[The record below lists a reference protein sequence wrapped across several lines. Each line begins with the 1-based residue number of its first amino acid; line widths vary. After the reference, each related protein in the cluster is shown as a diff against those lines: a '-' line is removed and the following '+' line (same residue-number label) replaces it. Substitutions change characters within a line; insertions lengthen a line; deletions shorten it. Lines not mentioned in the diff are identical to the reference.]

1 MITLFDFWKVLAGVA
16 IFMLGMMMLEEALQL
31 LAGRPFKLFLRK
43 HTTHKLKA
51 IGAGAVV
58 TAVLQSSSIVNL
70 MLLAFVGSGIIQME
84 NGLAMML
91 GSNIGTT
98 FTSWIVATVGFEFN
112 LENLALPA
120 TGIAGIAMMLLNK
133 HSKWFQLSKFF
144 LGFSFLFVGLNFMK
158 TAVESMVQQTDLS
171 RFNDYSVLL
180 FLLIGVLI
188 TALIQASSATIAL
201 VLAALHAHAIELQ
214 PAMAIVLGAEIGTT
228 IKLFIASAKG
238 IAAKKRVALGNF
250 LMNLL
255 VSLLLIFVLA
265 PIDKLITKQLGVTDP
280 VYALVVFQTLVNL
293 FSIVLFYPFLQ
304 PFGKFL
310 SDRFKSSNDE
320 TLFIHK
326 IKPGETELAAQALQ
340 KEAAYFLQ
348 LVTDYAKRIFEL
360 NHAENGNNTAFNKK
374 PAEEQYEFIKH
385 LHGDIL
391 AFYVKQQA
399 ALLQPEDAVRLQRF
413 ISAVRNG
420 MYAAKSIKDAS
431 LDAILLRNS
440 SNDKKYSYYTE
451 SREQIKHFLATLNK
465 ILLQQKTEQTAAD
478 LIQLYKHI
486 IERYTQELKK
496 LYLQSSIEHLNETEI
511 STVINYN
518 RELYTAYKSLLL
530 AVKDLLLTEQES
542 QQFDELPGFIR

>member
-1 MITLFDFWKVLAGVA
+1 MSTFDFWKVLAGVA
-16 IFMLGMMMLEEALQL
+16 IFMLGMMMLEEALQQ

-58 TAVLQSSSIVNL
+58 TALLQSSSIVNL

-158 TAVESMVQQTDLS
+158 TGVEAMVQQTDLS

-201 VLAALHAHAIELQ
+201 VLAALHVHAIELQ

-250 LMNLL
+250 LMN
-255 VSLLLIFVLA
+255 VIISLLLIFLLA
-265 PIDKLITKQLGVTDP
+265 PIDNLITKQMGITNNVL
-280 VYALVVFQTLVNL
+280 ALVVFQTFVNL
-293 FSIVLFYPFLQ
+293 VSIVLFYPFLQ

-310 SDRFKSSNDE
+310 SARFTQNSDE

-326 IKPGETELAAQALQ
+326 IKPGENELAVQALQ

-348 LVTDYAKRIFEL
+348 LVIDFSKRVFEL
-360 NHAENGNNTAFNKK
+360 NHLNNGQTAVFLKK

-385 LHGDIL
+385 LHGDML
-391 AFYVKQQA
+391 AFYVKQQSA
-399 ALLQPEDAVRLQRF
+399 QLQPEEALHLQRL
-413 ISAVRNG
+413 ISSVRNG
-420 MYAAKSIKDAS
+420 MYAAKSMKDAS
-431 LDAILLRNS
+431 FDAVLLRNS
-440 SNDKKYSYYTE
+440 SNDKKFTHYKE
-451 SREQIKHFLATLNK
+451 SREETSRLLTGVNNL
-465 ILLQQKTEQTAAD
+465 LLQQKTTQTAGL
-478 LIQLYKHI
+478 LIQLYKQI
-486 IERYTQELKK
+486 IQQYTHELQEL
-496 LYLQSSIEHLNETEI
+496 YRQSSIEHLNETEI
-511 STVINYN
+511 STIINYN

-530 AVKDLLLTEQES
+530 ATKDLLLNEQEAA
-542 QQFDELPGFIR
+542 QFDELPGFIR

>member
-1 MITLFDFWKVLAGVA
+1 MTTVDFWKVLAGIA

-133 HSKWFQLSKFF
+133 HSKWFQLSKFL

-158 TAVESMVQQTDLS
+158 TGVETMVQQTDLS

-250 LMNLL
+250 LMN
-255 VSLLLIFVLA
+255 VIISLLLIFLLA
-265 PIDKLITKQLGVTDP
+265 PIDRLITQQMNITNNVL
-280 VYALVVFQTLVNL
+280 ALVVFQTFVNL
-293 FSIVLFYPFLQ
+293 VSIVLFYPFLQ

-310 SDRFKSSNDE
+310 SARFTQNNDE

-326 IKPGETELAAQALQ
+326 IKPGENELAVQALQ

-348 LVTDYAKRIFEL
+348 LVIDYSKRVFEL
-360 NHAENGNNTAFNKK
+360 NPVNNGQTAAFIKK

-391 AFYVKQQA
+391 SFYVKQQSA
-399 ALLQPEDAVRLQRF
+399 QLQPEEALHLQRL
-413 ISAVRNG
+413 ISSVRNG
-420 MYAAKSIKDAS
+420 MYAAKSMKDAS
-431 LDAILLRNS
+431 FDAVLLRNS
-440 SNDKKYSYYTE
+440 SNDKKFTHYKE
-451 SREQIKHFLATLNK
+451 SREETSRLLSGVNNL
-465 ILLQQKTEQTAAD
+465 LLQQKTEQTAAV
-478 LIQLYKHI
+478 LIQLYKQI
-486 IERYTQELKK
+486 IESYTHELQEL
-496 LYLQSSIEHLNETEI
+496 YRQSSIEHLNETEI
-511 STVINYN
+511 STIINYN

-530 AVKDLLLTEQES
+530 AAKDLLLTEQES
-542 QQFDELPGFIR
+542 VQFDEMPGFIR

>member
-1 MITLFDFWKVLAGVA
+1 MISLFDFWKVLAGVA
-16 IFMLGMMMLEEALQL
+16 IFMLGMMMLEEALQQ

-58 TAVLQSSSIVNL
+58 TALLQSSSIVNL

-112 LENLALPA
+112 LESLALPA
-120 TGIAGIAMMLLNK
+120 TGIAGIGMMLLNK

-158 TAVESMVQQTDLS
+158 TGVEAMVQQTDLS

-250 LMNLL
+250 LMN
-255 VSLLLIFVLA
+255 VIISFLLIFLLA
-265 PIDKLITKQLGVTDP
+265 PIDNLITKQMGITNNVL
-280 VYALVVFQTLVNL
+280 ALVVFQTFVNL
-293 FSIVLFYPFLQ
+293 VSIVLFYPFLQ

-310 SDRFKSSNDE
+310 SARFTQNNDE

-326 IKPGETELAAQALQ
+326 IKPGENELAVQALQ

-348 LVTDYAKRIFEL
+348 LVIDYSKRVFEL
-360 NHAENGNNTAFNKK
+360 NHINNGQTAAFIKK

-391 AFYVKQQA
+391 AFYVKQQSSQ
-399 ALLQPEDAVRLQRF
+399 LQPEEALHLQRL
-413 ISAVRNG
+413 ISSVRNG

-431 LDAILLRNS
+431 FDAVLLRNS
-440 SNDKKYSYYTE
+440 SNDKKFTHYKE
-451 SREQIKHFLATLNK
+451 SREEISQLLSGINNL
-465 ILLQQKTEQTAAD
+465 LLQQKTEQTAAT
-478 LIQLYKHI
+478 LIQHYKQI
-486 IERYTQELKK
+486 IERYTHELQQ
-496 LYLQSSIEHLNETEI
+496 LYRQSSIDHLNETEI
-511 STVINYN
+511 STIINYN

-530 AVKDLLLTEQES
+530 AAKDLLLNEQEAA
-542 QQFDELPGFIR
+542 QFDELPGFIR

>member
-1 MITLFDFWKVLAGVA
+1 MSTFDFWKVLAGVA
-16 IFMLGMMMLEEALQL
+16 IFMLGMMMLEEALQQ

-58 TAVLQSSSIVNL
+58 TALLQSSSIVNL

-158 TAVESMVQQTDLS
+158 TGVEAVVQQTDLS
-171 RFNDYSVLL
+171 RFNDYSVIL

-201 VLAALHAHAIELQ
+201 VLAALHVHAIELQ

-250 LMNLL
+250 LMN
-255 VSLLLIFVLA
+255 VIISLLLIFLLA
-265 PIDKLITKQLGVTDP
+265 PIDNLITKQMGITNNVL
-280 VYALVVFQTLVNL
+280 ALVVFQTFVNL
-293 FSIVLFYPFLQ
+293 VSIVLFYPFLQ

-310 SDRFKSSNDE
+310 SARFTQNSDE

-326 IKPGETELAAQALQ
+326 IKPGENELAVQALQ

-348 LVTDYAKRIFEL
+348 LVIDFSKRVFEL
-360 NHAENGNNTAFNKK
+360 NHLNNGQTAVFLKK

-385 LHGDIL
+385 LHGDML
-391 AFYVKQQA
+391 AFYVKQQSA
-399 ALLQPEDAVRLQRF
+399 QLQPEEALHLQRL
-413 ISAVRNG
+413 ISSVRNG
-420 MYAAKSIKDAS
+420 MYAAKSMKDAS
-431 LDAILLRNS
+431 FDAVLLRNS
-440 SNDKKYSYYTE
+440 SNDKKFTHYKE
-451 SREQIKHFLATLNK
+451 SREETSRLLTGVNNL
-465 ILLQQKTEQTAAD
+465 LLQQKTAQTAGV
-478 LIQLYKHI
+478 LIQLYKQI
-486 IERYTQELKK
+486 IQQYTHELQEL
-496 LYLQSSIEHLNETEI
+496 YRQSSIEHLNETEI
-511 STVINYN
+511 STIINYN

-530 AVKDLLLTEQES
+530 AIKDLLLNEQEAA
-542 QQFDELPGFIR
+542 QFDELPGFIR

>member
-1 MITLFDFWKVLAGVA
+1 MSSFDFWKVLAGVA
-16 IFMLGMMMLEEALQL
+16 IFMLGMMMLEEALQQ

-112 LENLALPA
+112 LESLALPA

-158 TAVESMVQQTDLS
+158 TGVESIVQQTDLS
-171 RFNDYSVLL
+171 RFNDYSVIL
-180 FLLIGVLI
+180 FLFIGVLI

-250 LMNLL
+250 LMN
-255 VSLLLIFVLA
+255 VIISLLLIFLLA
-265 PIDKLITKQLGVTDP
+265 PINNLITQQMGVTNN
-280 VYALVVFQTLVNL
+280 VIALVVFQTLVNL
-293 FSIVLFYPFLQ
+293 ISILLFYPFLQ

-310 SDRFKSSNDE
+310 SARFTQNNDE

-326 IKPGETELAAQALQ
+326 IKPGENELAVQALQ

-348 LVTDYAKRIFEL
+348 LVIDYSKRVFEL
-360 NHAENGNNTAFNKK
+360 NHITNGQTAAFIKK

-391 AFYVKQQA
+391 SFYVKQQA
-399 ALLQPEDAVRLQRF
+399 TQLQPDEALHLQRL
-413 ISAVRNG
+413 ISSVRNG

-431 LDAILLRNS
+431 FDAALLRNS
-440 SNDKKYSYYTE
+440 SNDKKFAYYNE
-451 SREQIKHFLATLNK
+451 SKEK
-465 ILLQQKTEQTAAD
+465 INHLLVGITTILQQPTAETATT
-478 LIQLYKHI
+478 LIQLYKQI
-486 IERYTQELKK
+486 IEQYTHELQEL
-496 LYLQSSIEHLNETEI
+496 YRQNNIEHLNETEI
-511 STVINYN
+511 STIINYN

-530 AVKDLLLTEQES
+530 AAKDLLLNEQ
-542 QQFDELPGFIR
+542 QALLFDELPGFIR

>member
-1 MITLFDFWKVLAGVA
+1 MSTFDFWKVLAGVA
-16 IFMLGMMMLEEALQL
+16 IFMLGIMMLEEALQQ

-58 TAVLQSSSIVNL
+58 TALLQSSSIVNL

-158 TAVESMVQQTDLS
+158 TGVEAMVQQTDLS

-201 VLAALHAHAIELQ
+201 VLAALHVHAIELQ

-250 LMNLL
+250 LMN
-255 VSLLLIFVLA
+255 VIISLLLIFLLA
-265 PIDKLITKQLGVTDP
+265 PIDNLITKQMGITNNVL
-280 VYALVVFQTLVNL
+280 ALVVFQTFVNL
-293 FSIVLFYPFLQ
+293 VSIVLFYPFLQ

-310 SDRFKSSNDE
+310 SARFTQNSDE

-326 IKPGETELAAQALQ
+326 IKPGENELAVQALQ

-348 LVTDYAKRIFEL
+348 LVIDFSKRVFEL
-360 NHAENGNNTAFNKK
+360 NHLNNGQTAVFLKK

-385 LHGDIL
+385 LHGDML
-391 AFYVKQQA
+391 AFYVKQQSA
-399 ALLQPEDAVRLQRF
+399 QLQPEEALHLQRL
-413 ISAVRNG
+413 ISSVRNG
-420 MYAAKSIKDAS
+420 MYAAKSMKDAS
-431 LDAILLRNS
+431 FDAVLLRNS
-440 SNDKKYSYYTE
+440 SNDKKFTHYKE
-451 SREQIKHFLATLNK
+451 SREETSRLLTGVNNL
-465 ILLQQKTEQTAAD
+465 LLQQKTTQTAGL
-478 LIQLYKHI
+478 LIQLYKQI
-486 IERYTQELKK
+486 IQQYTHELQEL
-496 LYLQSSIEHLNETEI
+496 YRQSSIEHLNETEI
-511 STVINYN
+511 STIINYN

-530 AVKDLLLTEQES
+530 ATKDLLLNEQEAA
-542 QQFDELPGFIR
+542 QFDELPGFIR

>member
-1 MITLFDFWKVLAGVA
+1 MSTFDFWKVLAGVA
-16 IFMLGMMMLEEALQL
+16 IFMLGMMMLEEALQQ

-58 TAVLQSSSIVNL
+58 TALLQSSSIVNL

-158 TAVESMVQQTDLS
+158 TGVEAMVQQTDLS

-201 VLAALHAHAIELQ
+201 VLAALHVHAIELQ

-250 LMNLL
+250 LMN
-255 VSLLLIFVLA
+255 VIISLLLIFLLA
-265 PIDKLITKQLGVTDP
+265 PIDNLITKQMGITNNVL
-280 VYALVVFQTLVNL
+280 ALVVFQTFVNL
-293 FSIVLFYPFLQ
+293 VSIVLFYPFLQ

-310 SDRFKSSNDE
+310 SARFTQNSDE

-326 IKPGETELAAQALQ
+326 IKPGENELAVQALQ

-348 LVTDYAKRIFEL
+348 LVIDFSKRVFEL
-360 NHAENGNNTAFNKK
+360 NHLNNEQTAVFLKK
-374 PAEEQYEFIKH
+374 PAEEQYVFIKH
-385 LHGDIL
+385 LHGDML
-391 AFYVKQQA
+391 AFYVKQQSA
-399 ALLQPEDAVRLQRF
+399 QLQPEEALHLQRL
-413 ISAVRNG
+413 ISSVRNG
-420 MYAAKSIKDAS
+420 MYAAKSMKDAS
-431 LDAILLRNS
+431 FDAVLLRNS
-440 SNDKKYSYYTE
+440 SNDKKFTHYKE
-451 SREQIKHFLATLNK
+451 SREETSRLLTGVNNL
-465 ILLQQKTEQTAAD
+465 LLQQKTTQTAGV
-478 LIQLYKHI
+478 LIQLYKQI
-486 IERYTQELKK
+486 IQQYTHELQEL
-496 LYLQSSIEHLNETEI
+496 YRQSSIEHLNETEI
-511 STVINYN
+511 STIINYN

-530 AVKDLLLTEQES
+530 ATKDLLLNEQEAA
-542 QQFDELPGFIR
+542 QFDELPGFIR

>member
-1 MITLFDFWKVLAGVA
+1 MSSFDFWKVLAGVA
-16 IFMLGMMMLEEALQL
+16 IFMLGMMMLEEALQQ

-158 TAVESMVQQTDLS
+158 TGVESMVQQTDLS
-171 RFNDYSVLL
+171 RFNDYSVFL
-180 FLLIGVLI
+180 FLFIGVLI

-250 LMNLL
+250 LMN
-255 VSLLLIFVLA
+255 VIISLLLIFLLS
-265 PIDKLITKQLGVTDP
+265 PIDNLITQQMGITNNVI
-280 VYALVVFQTLVNL
+280 ALVVFQTLVNL
-293 FSIVLFYPFLQ
+293 ISILLFYPFLQ

-310 SDRFKSSNDE
+310 SARFTQNNDE

-326 IKPGETELAAQALQ
+326 IKPGENELAVQALQ

-348 LVTDYAKRIFEL
+348 LVIDYSKRVFEL
-360 NHAENGNNTAFNKK
+360 NHINNGQTAAFIKK

-391 AFYVKQQA
+391 SFYVKQQA
-399 ALLQPEDAVRLQRF
+399 TQLQPDEAVHLQRL
-413 ISAVRNG
+413 ISSVRNG

-431 LDAILLRNS
+431 FDAALLRNS
-440 SNDKKYSYYTE
+440 SNDKKFAYYNE
-451 SREQIKHFLATLNK
+451 SREK
-465 ILLQQKTEQTAAD
+465 IDHLLVSLTGILQQPTAETATT
-478 LIQLYKHI
+478 LIQLYKQI
-486 IERYTQELKK
+486 IEQYTQELQE
-496 LYLQSSIEHLNETEI
+496 LYRQSSIEHLNETEI
-511 STVINYN
+511 STIINYN

-530 AVKDLLLTEQES
+530 AAKDLLLNEQEAIR
-542 QQFDELPGFIR
+542 FDELPGFIR

>member
-1 MITLFDFWKVLAGVA
+1 MSTFDFWKVLAGVA
-16 IFMLGMMMLEEALQL
+16 IFMLGMMMLEEALQQ

-58 TAVLQSSSIVNL
+58 TALLQSSSIVNL

-158 TAVESMVQQTDLS
+158 TGVEAMVQQTDLS

-201 VLAALHAHAIELQ
+201 VLAALHVHAIELQ

-250 LMNLL
+250 LMN
-255 VSLLLIFVLA
+255 VIISLLLIFLLS
-265 PIDKLITKQLGVTDP
+265 PIDNLITKQMGITNNVL
-280 VYALVVFQTLVNL
+280 ALVVFQTFVNL
-293 FSIVLFYPFLQ
+293 VSIVLFYPFLQ

-310 SDRFKSSNDE
+310 SARFTQNSDE

-326 IKPGETELAAQALQ
+326 IKPGENELAVQALQ

-348 LVTDYAKRIFEL
+348 LVIDFSKRVFEL
-360 NHAENGNNTAFNKK
+360 NHLNNGQTAVFLKK

-385 LHGDIL
+385 LHGDML
-391 AFYVKQQA
+391 AFYVKQQSA
-399 ALLQPEDAVRLQRF
+399 QLQPEEALHLQRL
-413 ISAVRNG
+413 ISSVRNG
-420 MYAAKSIKDAS
+420 MYAAKSMKDAS
-431 LDAILLRNS
+431 FDAVLLRNS
-440 SNDKKYSYYTE
+440 SNDKKFKHYKE
-451 SREQIKHFLATLNK
+451 SREETSRLLTGVNNL
-465 ILLQQKTEQTAAD
+465 LLQQKTTQTAGL
-478 LIQLYKHI
+478 LIQLYKQI
-486 IERYTQELKK
+486 IQQYTHELQEL
-496 LYLQSSIEHLNETEI
+496 YRQSSIEHLNETEI
-511 STVINYN
+511 STIINYN

-530 AVKDLLLTEQES
+530 ATKDLLLNEQEAA
-542 QQFDELPGFIR
+542 QFDELPGFIR

>member
-1 MITLFDFWKVLAGVA
+1 MSSFDFWKVLAGVT
-16 IFMLGMMMLEEALQL
+16 IFMLGMMMLEEALQQ

-58 TAVLQSSSIVNL
+58 TALLQSSSIVNL

-112 LENLALPA
+112 LESLALPA
-120 TGIAGIAMMLLNK
+120 TGIAGIGMMLLNK

-158 TAVESMVQQTDLS
+158 KGVEAMVQQTDLS
-171 RFNDYSVLL
+171 RFNDYSVFL

-250 LMNLL
+250 LMN
-255 VSLLLIFVLA
+255 VIISLLLIFLLG
-265 PIDKLITKQLGVTDP
+265 PIDNLITQQIGITNNVI
-280 VYALVVFQTLVNL
+280 ALVVFQTLVNL
-293 FSIVLFYPFLQ
+293 ISILLFYPFLQ

-310 SDRFKSSNDE
+310 SARFTQNNDE

-326 IKPGETELAAQALQ
+326 IKPGENELAVQALQ

-348 LVTDYAKRIFEL
+348 LVIDYSKRVFEL
-360 NHAENGNNTAFNKK
+360 NHINNGQTAAFIKK

-391 AFYVKQQA
+391 SFYVKQQA
-399 ALLQPEDAVRLQRF
+399 MQLQPDEAVHLQRL
-413 ISAVRNG
+413 ISSVRNG

-431 LDAILLRNS
+431 FDAALLRNS
-440 SNDKKYSYYTE
+440 SNDKKFAYYNE
-451 SREQIKHFLATLNK
+451 SREK
-465 ILLQQKTEQTAAD
+465 IDHLLVNLTGILQQPTAETATT
-478 LIQLYKHI
+478 LIQLYKQI
-486 IERYTQELKK
+486 IEQYTQELQE
-496 LYLQSSIEHLNETEI
+496 LYRQSSIEHLNETEI
-511 STVINYN
+511 STIINYN

-530 AVKDLLLTEQES
+530 AAKDLLLNEQEAA
-542 QQFDELPGFIR
+542 QFDELPGFIR

>member
-1 MITLFDFWKVLAGVA
+1 MISLFDFWKVLAGVA

-158 TAVESMVQQTDLS
+158 NAVESMVQQTDLS

-188 TALIQASSATIAL
+188 TALIQASSTTIAL

-250 LMNLL
+250 LMNVLDSL
-255 VSLLLIFVLA
+255 VLIFGGKRSPLKRVWTWVPSRA
-265 PIDKLITKQLGVTDP
+265 P
-280 VYALVVFQTLVNL
+280 ALVDA
-293 FSIVLFYPFLQ
+293 S
-304 PFGKFL
+304 
-310 SDRFKSSNDE
+310 
-320 TLFIHK
+320 
-326 IKPGETELAAQALQ
+326 
-340 KEAAYFLQ
+340 
-348 LVTDYAKRIFEL
+348 
-360 NHAENGNNTAFNKK
+360 
-374 PAEEQYEFIKH
+374 PAPTWKMPRLE
-385 LHGDIL
+385 
-391 AFYVKQQA
+391 VA
-399 ALLQPEDAVRLQRF
+399 ALVPVWPPRLR
-413 ISAVRNG
+413 SWHTTPPPSRSWTV
-420 MYAAKSIKDAS
+420 
-431 LDAILLRNS
+431 S
-440 SNDKKYSYYTE
+440 SS
-451 SREQIKHFLATLNK
+451 
-465 ILLQQKTEQTAAD
+465 TAP
-478 LIQLYKHI
+478 
-486 IERYTQELKK
+486 
-496 LYLQSSIEHLNETEI
+496 N
-511 STVINYN
+511 
-518 RELYTAYKSLLL
+518 
-530 AVKDLLLTEQES
+530 
-542 QQFDELPGFIR
+542 

>member
-1 MITLFDFWKVLAGVA
+1 MSTFDFWKVLAGVA
-16 IFMLGMMMLEEALQL
+16 IFMLGIMMLEEALQQ

-58 TAVLQSSSIVNL
+58 TALLQSSSIVNL

-158 TAVESMVQQTDLS
+158 TGVEAMVQQTDLS

-201 VLAALHAHAIELQ
+201 VLAALHVHAIELQ

-250 LMNLL
+250 LMN
-255 VSLLLIFVLA
+255 VIISLLLIFLLA
-265 PIDKLITKQLGVTDP
+265 PIDNLITKQMGITNNVL
-280 VYALVVFQTLVNL
+280 ALVVFQTFVNL
-293 FSIVLFYPFLQ
+293 VSIVLFYPFLQ

-310 SDRFKSSNDE
+310 SARFTQNSDE

-326 IKPGETELAAQALQ
+326 IKPGENELAVQALQ

-348 LVTDYAKRIFEL
+348 LVIDFSKRVFEL
-360 NHAENGNNTAFNKK
+360 NHLNNEQTAVFLKK
-374 PAEEQYEFIKH
+374 PAEEQYVFIKH
-385 LHGDIL
+385 LHGDML
-391 AFYVKQQA
+391 AFYVKQQSA
-399 ALLQPEDAVRLQRF
+399 QLQPEEALHLQRL
-413 ISAVRNG
+413 ISSVRNG
-420 MYAAKSIKDAS
+420 MYAAKSMKDAS
-431 LDAILLRNS
+431 FDAVLLRNS
-440 SNDKKYSYYTE
+440 SNDKKFTHYKE
-451 SREQIKHFLATLNK
+451 SREETSRLLTGVNNL
-465 ILLQQKTEQTAAD
+465 LLQQKTTQTAGV
-478 LIQLYKHI
+478 LIQLYKQI
-486 IERYTQELKK
+486 IQQYTHELQEL
-496 LYLQSSIEHLNETEI
+496 YRQSSIEHLNETEI
-511 STVINYN
+511 STIINYN

-530 AVKDLLLTEQES
+530 ATKDLLLNEQEAA
-542 QQFDELPGFIR
+542 QFDELPGFIR

>member
-1 MITLFDFWKVLAGVA
+1 MISLFDFWKVLAGVA

-158 TAVESMVQQTDLS
+158 TGVEAMVQQTDLS

-250 LMNLL
+250 LMN
-255 VSLLLIFVLA
+255 VIISLLLIFLLA
-265 PIDKLITKQLGVTDP
+265 PLENLISKQIGITNNVL
-280 VYALVVFQTLVNL
+280 ALVVFQTLVNL
-293 FSIVLFYPFLQ
+293 FSILLFYPFLQ

-310 SDRFKSSNDE
+310 SARFTQNNDD

-326 IKPGETELAAQALQ
+326 IKPGENELAVQALQ

-348 LVTDYAKRIFEL
+348 LVIDYSKRVFEL
-360 NHAENGNNTAFNKK
+360 NHINNGQTAAFVKK

-391 AFYVKQQA
+391 SFYVKQQA
-399 ALLQPEDAVRLQRF
+399 TQLQPDEALHLQRL
-413 ISAVRNG
+413 ISSVRNG

-431 LDAILLRNS
+431 FDAALLRNS
-440 SNDKKYSYYTE
+440 SNDKKFAHYNE
-451 SREQIKHFLATLNK
+451 SREEISHLLAAINNL
-465 ILLQQKTEQTAAD
+465 LLQQKTEQTAPT
-478 LIQLYKHI
+478 LIQLYKQI
-486 IERYTQELKK
+486 IERYTHELQEL
-496 LYLQSSIEHLNETEI
+496 YRQSSIEHLNETEI
-511 STVINYN
+511 STIINYN

-530 AVKDLLLTEQES
+530 AAKDLLLNEQEAA
-542 QQFDELPGFIR
+542 QFDELPGFIR

>member
-1 MITLFDFWKVLAGVA
+1 MMSSLDFWKVLAGVA
-16 IFMLGMMMLEEALQL
+16 IFMLGMMMLEEALQQ

-133 HSKWFQLSKFF
+133 HNKWFQLSKFF

-158 TAVESMVQQTDLS
+158 TGVESMVQQTDLS
-171 RFNDYSVLL
+171 RFNDYSVFL

-250 LMNLL
+250 LMN
-255 VSLLLIFVLA
+255 VIISLLLIFLLA
-265 PIDKLITKQLGVTDP
+265 PIDHLIRQQMGIRNNV
-280 VYALVVFQTLVNL
+280 VALVVFQTLVNL
-293 FSIVLFYPFLQ
+293 ISILLFYPFLQ

-310 SDRFKSSNDE
+310 SARFTQNNDE

-326 IKPGETELAAQALQ
+326 IKPGENELAVQALQ

-348 LVTDYAKRIFEL
+348 LVIDYSKRVFEL
-360 NHAENGNNTAFNKK
+360 NHITNGQTAAFVKK

-391 AFYVKQQA
+391 SFYVKQQA
-399 ALLQPEDAVRLQRF
+399 MQLQPDEALHLQRL
-413 ISAVRNG
+413 ISSVRNG
-420 MYAAKSIKDAS
+420 MYAAKSMKDAS
-431 LDAILLRNS
+431 FDAALLRNS
-440 SNDKKYSYYTE
+440 SNDKKFAYYNE
-451 SREQIKHFLATLNK
+451 SKEK
-465 ILLQQKTEQTAAD
+465 INHLLVGITTILQQPTAETATT

-486 IERYTQELKK
+486 IEQYTHELQEL
-496 LYLQSSIEHLNETEI
+496 YRQSSIEHLNETEI
-511 STVINYN
+511 STIINYN

-530 AVKDLLLTEQES
+530 AAKDLLLNEQ
-542 QQFDELPGFIR
+542 QALLFDELPGFIR

>member
-1 MITLFDFWKVLAGVA
+1 MSSFDFWKVLAGVA
-16 IFMLGMMMLEEALQL
+16 IFMLGMMMLEEALQQ

-158 TAVESMVQQTDLS
+158 TGVEAMVQQTDLS
-171 RFNDYSVLL
+171 RFNDYSVFL

-250 LMNLL
+250 LMN
-255 VSLLLIFVLA
+255 VIISLLLIFLLV
-265 PIDKLITKQLGVTDP
+265 PIDHLITQKMGIRNNV
-280 VYALVVFQTLVNL
+280 VALVVFQTLVNL
-293 FSIVLFYPFLQ
+293 VSILLFYPFLQ

-310 SDRFKSSNDE
+310 SARFTQNNDE

-326 IKPGETELAAQALQ
+326 IKPGESELAVQALQ

-348 LVTDYAKRIFEL
+348 LVIDYSKRVFEL
-360 NHAENGNNTAFNKK
+360 HHITNGQTAAFFKK
-374 PAEEQYEFIKH
+374 PTEEQYEFIKH
-385 LHGDIL
+385 LHGDML
-391 AFYVKQQA
+391 SFYVKQQA
-399 ALLQPEDAVRLQRF
+399 TQLQSDEAMHLQRL
-413 ISAVRNG
+413 ISSVRNG

-431 LDAILLRNS
+431 FDAALLRNS
-440 SNDKKYSYYTE
+440 SNDKKFAYYNE
-451 SREQIKHFLATLNK
+451 SKEK
-465 ILLQQKTEQTAAD
+465 INHLLVGITTILQQPTAETATT
-478 LIQLYKHI
+478 LIQLYKQI
-486 IERYTQELKK
+486 IEQYTHELQEL
-496 LYLQSSIEHLNETEI
+496 YRQSSIEHLNETEI
-511 STVINYN
+511 STIINYN

-530 AVKDLLLTEQES
+530 AAKDLLLNEQ
-542 QQFDELPGFIR
+542 QALLFDELPGFIR

>member
-1 MITLFDFWKVLAGVA
+1 MISLFDFWKVLAGVA
-16 IFMLGMMMLEEALQL
+16 IFMLGMMMLEEALQQ

-58 TAVLQSSSIVNL
+58 TALLQSSSIVNL

-112 LENLALPA
+112 LESLALPA
-120 TGIAGIAMMLLNK
+120 TGIAGIGMMLLNK
-133 HSKWFQLSKFF
+133 HSKWFQLCKFF

-158 TAVESMVQQTDLS
+158 TGVEAMVQQTDLS

-250 LMNLL
+250 LMN
-255 VSLLLIFVLA
+255 VIISFLLIFLLA
-265 PIDKLITKQLGVTDP
+265 PIDNLITKQMGITNNVL
-280 VYALVVFQTLVNL
+280 ALVVFQTFVNL
-293 FSIVLFYPFLQ
+293 VSVVLFYPFLQ

-310 SDRFKSSNDE
+310 SARFTKNNDE

-326 IKPGETELAAQALQ
+326 IKPGENELAVQALQ

-348 LVTDYAKRIFEL
+348 LVIDYSKRVFEL
-360 NHAENGNNTAFNKK
+360 NHLNNGQTAVFLKK

-391 AFYVKQQA
+391 SFYVKQQSA
-399 ALLQPEDAVRLQRF
+399 QLQPEEALHLQRL
-413 ISAVRNG
+413 ISSVRNG

-431 LDAILLRNS
+431 FDAVLLRNS
-440 SNDKKYSYYTE
+440 SNDKKFTHYQE
-451 SREQIKHFLATLNK
+451 SREETSRLLTGVNNL
-465 ILLQQKTEQTAAD
+465 LLQQKTEQTAAT
-478 LIQLYKHI
+478 LIQLYKQI
-486 IERYTQELKK
+486 IEQYTQELQE
-496 LYLQSSIEHLNETEI
+496 LYRQSSIDHLNETEI
-511 STVINYN
+511 STIINYN

-530 AVKDLLLTEQES
+530 ATKDLLLNEQEAA
-542 QQFDELPGFIR
+542 QFDELPGFIR